1 MAQEKEQEKEIL
13 RVTLELLVQDGF
25 SKLSMRRIAN
35 ELNVTATT
43 LYHYFKNKDDLL
55 LTLVENSILQLAE
68 ALKENVQREAD
79 PLGKLEILADTFLN
93 FAFEQPQV
101 YEVIY
106 MVRPEEMPKF
116 PKQKFQEIRS
126 IYEMLADII
135 REGVLTGQLDVED
148 PLISAYTLWAQL
160 HGVVSVILSRRLDTR
175 ISQKRFISQAKEQ
188 IIQGFITQK
197 TPV

>member
-1 MAQEKEQEKEIL
+1 MPQETDIL
-13 RVTLELLVQDGF
+13 RVTRELLIRDGF
-25 SKLSMRRIAN
+25 SKLSMRKIAN
-35 ELNVTATT
+35 ELDVTATT
-43 LYHYFKNKDDLL
+43 LYHYFENKDDLL
-55 LTLVENSILQLAE
+55 LALVEDSIRQLAD
-68 ALKENVQREAD
+68 ALRQSMEREAD
-79 PLGKLEILADTFLN
+79 PVTRLEILTDTFLS
-93 FAFEQPQV
+93 FALDHPQE

-126 IYEMLADII
+126 VYEMLAGLIQD
-135 REGVLTGQLDVED
+135 GVDAGLLDVED
-148 PLISAYTLWAQL
+148 PLVSAYTLWAQL

-175 ISQKRFISQAKEQ
+175 ISQKRFLEHAKDH